1 LSGSPSRHEPPNHP
15 PARYRLHSR
24 LHSSA
29 TTVSSN
35 SLVSESATGHRHT
48 NARAHLRSQ
57 LFASRTSSD
66 EPPQDSS
73 DISSLTAAARLRCL
87 IASQTDSSSTTSSH
101 PLPSGRTSDLPSRPF
116 ASNSPGSPS
125 QFPRGG
131 LNEWERA
138 RFSKMLSE
146 HRHPQTR
153 SGTNR
158 SLSRDH
164 NHLSSEDSPD
174 SIFDP
179 VFAPINAIPDS
190 TNSAEGDAQPP
201 YVYHPPTPPLH
212 TLRAAR
218 SRSPPRMSLERP
230 QVSNGDTSGRSNPSS
245 SVNLDMFPPGIY
257 RDSLRRSIQANQA
270 HGDSHVPEPELMPP
284 VHEPST
290 MFSFGN
296 SDEDNDSD
304 GMDSYFAF
312 GISVR
317 II

>member
-1 LSGSPSRHEPPNHP
+1 MSGSPSRHEPPNPP

-24 LHSSA
+24 LYASA
-29 TTVSSN
+29 TTLSSN
-35 SLVSESATGHRHT
+35 SLVSESAAEHRRT

-57 LFASRTSSD
+57 LFASRTNSD
-66 EPPQDSS
+66 EPPRDSS
-73 DISSLTAAARLRCL
+73 DISSLTAAARLRRL
-87 IASQTDSSSTTSSH
+87 IASQTDSSSTSSSH

-116 ASNSPGSPS
+116 ASNGPGSPS

-138 RFSKMLSE
+138 RFSEMLSE
-146 HRHPQTR
+146 HRHPQAR
-153 SGTNR
+153 SGNNR
-158 SLSRDH
+158 SLSRDR

-179 VFAPINAIPDS
+179 VFAPINAISGS
-190 TNSAEGDAQPP
+190 TNSVEGDAQPP
-201 YVYHPPTPPLH
+201 YVYRPPTPPLH

-218 SRSPPRMSLERP
+218 SRSPLRMSLERP
-230 QVSNGDTSGRSNPSS
+230 QVSNGDTSGRSNPFS

-257 RDSLRRSIQANQA
+257 RDSLRRSIQANQGR
-270 HGDSHVPEPELMPP
+270 GDSRVPEPEPMPP

-304 GMDSYFAF
+304 DMDSYF